1 MHMDGSLESF
11 LSSHAQKHHGYFEK
25 EVVGSEF
32 THAVTAA
39 FGSRMVEELSGRNG
53 GSSPSNGN
61 GRDRVRK
68 TAGCGN
74 LIDRVQK
81 AYSCK

>member
-25 EVVGSEF
+25 EVVESEF
-32 THAVTAA
+32 AHAVTVA
-39 FGSRMVEELSGRNG
+39 FGSRVVEELSERHG
-53 GSSPSNGN
+53 GSLAADDN